1 MSNEINNHK
10 YYIYL
15 AFSSLLFFK
24 GSFLNFY
31 LGNMKY
37 FLLFFY
43 IGIISTL
50 RWVYYNNIIMKLH
63 DQISVKLL
71 FIYFAFEIHKNKF
84 NEFDNLFLYSIGINI
99 FLFYIF
105 SKILIKY
112 YKSNKSIL
120 LHMIMHMY
128 VFYGMSMLGIIKYFN
143 TNYKNKDKIL

>member
-1 MSNEINNHK
+1 MLQEINNRE

-43 IGIISTL
+43 IGIISTF
-50 RWVYYNNIIMKLH
+50 RWVYYNITIMKLH

-84 NEFDNLFLYSIGINI
+84 NEFDTTFLYGIGMNI
-99 FLFYIF
+99 FLFYMF
-105 SKILIKY
+105 SKILKNY

-128 VFYGMSMLGIIKYFN
+128 VFYGMSMLGVIKYFN
-143 TNYKNKDKIL
+143 TKNKDKLL